1 MSHEKIIKFV
11 NSIHQIKLELFFN
24 IESRHWVE
32 LLKHLHEVFRM
43 RLSIKRGFWHPI
55 QTDKLAKQRIHIPNV
70 PELHIIRI
78 GRRVHRPNMHMP
90 SLPLVEHMK
99 DQIARLQLGRKRRI
113 NILNVMRPIQNPIVQ
128 HPHNDPVPVLL
139 LIDRE
144 HIPSQ
149 SKLKLLCPDLNPLVF
164 RVRSRVDTD
173 LLSLVRFIL
182 LGVALAGVDLELV
195 VFIGSE
201 GGGRDEDL
209 DHVTSFGG
217 WGHEEFD
224 FFEGV
229 VVFFCENDVCGDACV
244 VCLNRKKRISMIIQN
259 LKCGYPFRIGQSL
272 LKVPIILHPHSDQH
286 PL

>member
-1 MSHEKIIKFV
+1 
-11 NSIHQIKLELFFN
+11 
-24 IESRHWVE
+24 
-32 LLKHLHEVFRM
+32 
-43 RLSIKRGFWHPI
+43 
-55 QTDKLAKQRIHIPNV
+55 
-70 PELHIIRI
+70 
-78 GRRVHRPNMHMP
+78 MHMP

-113 NILNVMRPIQNPIVQ
+113 NILDVMRPIQNPIVQ
-128 HPHNDPVPVLL
+128 HPQNDPVPVLL

-217 WGHEEFD
+217 
-224 FFEGV
+224 
-229 VVFFCENDVCGDACV
+229 
-244 VCLNRKKRISMIIQN
+244 
-259 LKCGYPFRIGQSL
+259 
-272 LKVPIILHPHSDQH
+272 
-286 PL
+286 